1 MPGEVVFKFDMGK
14 VVKVYIVDGGIQAHD
29 PKTHGLST
37 TPFIKEPEGISPFD
51 HLQKVNQLPT
61 QTKPSN
67 TQILP
72 RHTPPP
78 TTAAAPGTR
87 TVGAD
92 PFRKA
97 RGSALG
103 RFPPPWLKQIPA
115 QPLIHA
121 IQIALR

>member
-1 MPGEVVFKFDMGK
+1 MPGRIFFKFDMGK
-14 VVKVYIVDGGIQAHD
+14 VVKVYMVDGRIQTHD
-29 PKTHGLST
+29 PKNHDLST
-37 TPFIKEPEGISPFD
+37 TPFVKESEGISPFD

-61 QTKPSN
+61 QTKPYN

-78 TTAAAPGTR
+78 TTAAAPCKR

-92 PFRKA
+92 PCREA

-103 RFPPPWLKQIPA
+103 SSPS
-115 QPLIHA
+115 HG
-121 IQIALR
+121 